1 MLVRFSDYLQG
12 CLHDQPRSGPE
23 LNLGLLLFIPYRFLE
38 SAVLTALRERGHDL
52 PLSEARVFQRIDREG
67 SRMSELAEAAQ
78 LTKQTLTS
86 IVDRLERA
94 GYVARRPDP
103 ADARA
108 RLVTITDKGRELVDL
123 SVPVVAAVEAA
134 WQRHLGQDRHR
145 AAAADPHRA
154 ARDHGPSLNRDEPG
168 SGCVS
173 RPGRRRGQPLDRH
186 AYRSRRITNLRRD
199 VRRPAGTAVRRAPS

>member
-1 MLVRFSDYLQG
+1 MAGSNQD
-12 CLHDQPRSGPE
+12 

-38 SAVLTALRERGHDL
+38 SVVLTALRENGHDL
-52 PLSEARVFQRIDREG
+52 PLSEARVFARIQPEG

-103 ADARA
+103 ADGRA

-123 SVPVVAAVEAA
+123 SIPVVAEVEAA
-134 WQRHLGQDRHR
+134 WQRHLG
-145 AAAADPHRA
+145 P
-154 ARDHGPSLNRDEPG
+154 DETAH
-168 SGCVS
+168 
-173 RPGRRRGQPLDRH
+173 L
-186 AYRSRRITNLRRD
+186 RRILTELREITDLPQPR
-199 VRRPAGTAVRRAPS
+199 

>member
-1 MLVRFSDYLQG
+1 MTRP
-12 CLHDQPRSGPE
+12 DQD
-23 LNLGLLLFIPYRFLE
+23 LDLGLLLFIPYRFLE
-38 SAVLTALRERGHDL
+38 SAVLTALREHGHDL

-94 GYVARRPDP
+94 GYVARSADP

-123 SVPVVAAVEAA
+123 SMPVVAAVEAA
-134 WQRHLGQDRHR
+134 WQRHLGQ
-145 AAAADPHRA
+145 ADTA
-154 ARDHGPSLNRDEPG
+154 QL
-168 SGCVS
+168 
-173 RPGRRRGQPLDRH
+173 
-186 AYRSRRITNLRRD
+186 RRILTDLREITDLPQSR
-199 VRRPAGTAVRRAPS
+199 